1 MATLLLSA
9 AGMAIGGSV
18 GGTVLGLSTA
28 VAGRFVGATLGR
40 VIDQRLMGAGSEV
53 IESGQVDT
61 LRLTG
66 ASEGAPLGQV
76 FGRMRIGGQTSKS
89 YSYSVSLAVALCE
102 GPITCIGRIWADGI
116 EIAADDLNLRVYTGD
131 EAQQQDPTIVAYLG
145 ADCAPAYRGTAYLVI
160 EDLDLGQFGNRVPQC
175 GRIDSGNRGILP
187 CYNAGAHTWR
197 FWTQQNGKYQF
208 TFGQSRFCDCG
219 GSTCVRATKLWVC
232 VFDCVMVRQ

>member
-76 FGRMRIGGQTSKS
+76 FGRMRIGGQRRQRC
-89 YSYSVSLAVALCE
+89 VATVRDVKILQLFCVF
-102 GPITCIGRIWADGI
+102 GSRTLRRADH
-116 EIAADDLNLRVYTGD
+116 LYR
-131 EAQQQDPTIVAYLG
+131 AYLG
-145 ADCAPAYRGTAYLVI
+145 
-160 EDLDLGQFGNRVPQC
+160 
-175 GRIDSGNRGILP
+175 
-187 CYNAGAHTWR
+187 
-197 FWTQQNGKYQF
+197 
-208 TFGQSRFCDCG
+208 
-219 GSTCVRATKLWVC
+219 
-232 VFDCVMVRQ
+232 